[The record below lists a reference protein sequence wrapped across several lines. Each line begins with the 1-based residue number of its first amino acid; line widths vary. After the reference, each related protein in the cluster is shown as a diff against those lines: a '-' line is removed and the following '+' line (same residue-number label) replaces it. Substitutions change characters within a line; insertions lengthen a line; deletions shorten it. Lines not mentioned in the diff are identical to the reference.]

1 MLLRA
6 LLITVIV
13 CSIPAASP
21 TSEIPNPF
29 AMNSGSAVSN
39 GEQWEARRAEMIQ
52 HLLDGEYGRRL
63 LMDT

>member
-21 TSEIPNPF
+21 ASEIPNPF
-29 AMNSGSAVSN
+29 VMNSGSAVSN